1 MKKARLRTICE
12 AGLAKHKMHFKRRS
26 TNQCR
31 ERPARMNIRIVPF
44 FMNGAPFLMH
54 RRLITDIIADVSPLC
69 QPLPVPGM

>member
-1 MKKARLRTICE
+1 MKKTRLRTICE

-54 RRLITDIIADVSPLC
+54 RRLLLSL
-69 QPLPVPGM
+69 